1 MKYSL
6 LVILFLH
13 VAATF
18 SQAEESEKKDSPVSI
33 KLSGFIK
40 NDFFYDTRQTV
51 SAREGHFL
59 LWPMAPSYDAAG
71 IDINTKNSFNFLS
84 IQSRL
89 RLTISGPDALG
100 AKTTGILEGDFFA
113 TSSENINLF
122 RLRHAVIKL
131 NWERTELLTGQY
143 WNPFFVEDCFPG
155 TVSFN
160 TGAPIQ
166 SVGRN
171 PQIRVTRKV
180 GHASIIAAVLG
191 QRDFASIGPAGTSSE
206 YLRNSGIP
214 EVQAQAHFTI
224 PVLKF
229 GGGLSYKILTPR
241 LSSEMGTGTYKV
253 DETIASL
260 SAMGFM
266 KITLR
271 PIIIKLQ
278 GRYGENNTD
287 VLGIGGYAVKEIVNN
302 ETGQR
307 SYTPLY
313 NTSFWA
319 DIQNNGKKVEI
330 GIFGG
335 FIKNH
340 GTKEEIDPAF
350 AGNEIIYGFGHTID
364 YLYRVSPRVVYNSGK
379 LRLALEGE
387 YTTAAFGQNHNLKWQ
402 SETVTEVENCRILT
416 SIGYYF

>member
-1 MKYSL
+1 MKYSF
-6 LVILFLH
+6 LVIIFFI
-13 VAATF
+13 VIGTF
-18 SQAEESEKKDSPVSI
+18 CLAEENEKKDSPVSF
-33 KLSGFIK
+33 KLSGYIK

-59 LWPMAPSYDAAG
+59 LWPMAPSYDATG
-71 IDINTKNSFNFLS
+71 YDINTKNSFNFLS

-89 RLTISGPDALG
+89 RLTVSGPDALG
-100 AKTTGILEGDFFA
+100 AKLSGILEGDFFA
-113 TSSENINLF
+113 TTNDNINLF
-122 RLRHAVIKL
+122 RLRHAAIKL

-143 WNPFFVEDCFPG
+143 WNPLFVEECFPG

-160 TGAPIQ
+160 TGAPMQ

-171 PQIRVTRKV
+171 PQIRVTHKV
-180 GHASIIAAVLG
+180 GHASIIGAVLG
-191 QRDFASIGPAGTSSE
+191 QRDFASIGPAGASSE

-214 EVQAQAHFTI
+214 ELQAQAHYTI

-229 GGGLSYKILTPR
+229 GGGLSYKIITPR
-241 LSSEMGTGTYKV
+241 LSSEMATGTYKV
-253 DETIASL
+253 DETATSL
-260 SAMGFM
+260 SVMGFM
-266 KITLR
+266 KITLK
-271 PIIIKLQ
+271 PIIIKFQ

-287 VLGIGGYAVKEIVNN
+287 VLGIGGYAVRDVVNN

-307 SYTPLY
+307 SYAPLY
-313 NTSFWA
+313 NTAFWA
-319 DIQNNGKKVEI
+319 DIQNNGKKVEV

-340 GTKEEIDPAF
+340 GTKEAIDPVF

-364 YLYRVSPRVVYNSGK
+364 FLYRVSPRVVYNTGK

-387 YTTAAFGQNHNLKWQ
+387 YTTAAFGMNHNLNWRPK
-402 SETVTEVENCRILT
+402 TITEVENCRILT